1 MVACSF
7 IRGVK
12 TKKKAKKSSDFLSTC
27 SCGSLTVKL
36 ALEFTLIVSE
46 ASVVDTLR
54 TAATNNNF
62 GELALNASSIKGIL
76 VIESTVMPPTGKTT
90 ATSSVYDAMT

>member
-1 MVACSF
+1 MVTSSF
-7 IRGVK
+7 RRGVK
-12 TKKKAKKSSDFLSTC
+12 TTLSKKITC
-27 SCGSLTVKL
+27 SCGSLIVEL
-36 ALEFTLIVSE
+36 ALKFTSIVSE

-90 ATSSVYDAMT
+90 TKSSVHDGMT